1 MRARR
6 ASTLPDGMAE
16 GCESY
21 LTRVRS
27 LLSRERTRIVAGGR
41 ALLALRPCLCR
52 ANKWLHDLV
61 ARGHVIADRR
71 RVVCAMTYFPRLTR
85 PSAAPSCVVHERCA
99 RQNCVSCNLR
109 VCARARVAGRPCPR
123 CAVLAVWV
131 ESAFLFPDTNLERV
145 SFVFNRNGFNDVRN
159 CRSEGRP
166 AHRRNANGHRHRG
179 TWPREGRSPTPSRS
193 LTSPISAVDEHR
205 RVRYRRQGRFWSLRD
220 LLLDRGVECE
230 A

>member
-1 MRARR
+1 MVCPPDTDLSAATAQSRRRWSSWLAATRCPAARRPWDSSPMRERR

-109 VCARARVAGRPCPR
+109 VCACQGACPGRGCRARGVPCSR
-123 CAVLAVWV
+123 CGSSRRFYFRIRTSNVL
-131 ESAFLFPDTNLERV
+131 V
-145 SFVFNRNGFNDVRN
+145 S
-159 CRSEGRP
+159 CST
-166 AHRRNANGHRHRG
+166 G
-179 TWPREGRSPTPSRS
+179 TVNIDAS
-193 LTSPISAVDEHR
+193 
-205 RVRYRRQGRFWSLRD
+205 
-220 LLLDRGVECE
+220 
-230 A
+230 

>member
-1 MRARR
+1 MVCPPDTDLSAAAAQSRRRWSSWLAATRCPAARRPWDSSPMRARR
-6 ASTLPDGMAE
+6 ASTLRDGMAE
-16 GCESY
+16 GCESC

-109 VCARARVAGRPCPR
+109 VCACPGRGCRARGVPCSR
-123 CAVLAVWV
+123 CG
-131 ESAFLFPDTNLERV
+131 SSRAFYRPDTNLERV
-145 SFVFNRNGFNDVRN
+145 SFVFNQNGFNDVRG
-159 CRSEGRP
+159 S
-166 AHRRNANGHRHRG
+166 
-179 TWPREGRSPTPSRS
+179 
-193 LTSPISAVDEHR
+193 
-205 RVRYRRQGRFWSLRD
+205 
-220 LLLDRGVECE
+220 
-230 A
+230 

>member
-41 ALLALRPCLCR
+41 ASLALRPCLCP

-109 VCARARVAGRPCPR
+109 VCARARVAG
-123 CAVLAVWV
+123 AVPAV
-131 ESAFLFPDTNLERV
+131 
-145 SFVFNRNGFNDVRN
+145 
-159 CRSEGRP
+159 CR
-166 AHRRNANGHRHRG
+166 A
-179 TWPREGRSPTPSRS
+179 
-193 LTSPISAVDEHR
+193 
-205 RVRYRRQGRFWSLRD
+205 
-220 LLLDRGVECE
+220 RGVGRVGVLISGYEPRTC
-230 A
+230 

>member
-1 MRARR
+1 MPARYGSERRNGSEPQRRWSSWLAATRCPAARRPWDSSPMRARR

-41 ALLALRPCLCR
+41 ASLALRPCLCP

-109 VCARARVAGRPCPR
+109 VCARARVAG
-123 CAVLAVWV
+123 AVPAV
-131 ESAFLFPDTNLERV
+131 
-145 SFVFNRNGFNDVRN
+145 
-159 CRSEGRP
+159 CR
-166 AHRRNANGHRHRG
+166 A
-179 TWPREGRSPTPSRS
+179 
-193 LTSPISAVDEHR
+193 
-205 RVRYRRQGRFWSLRD
+205 
-220 LLLDRGVECE
+220 RGVGRVGVFISGYEPRTC
-230 A
+230 